1 MQNWVYAWA
10 AFAAAPGFPGLRAD
24 FARDLLAGIG
34 ETAAYIRDNLTAE
47 RNHRTL
53 ELYAL
58 MIVALAFPELDRD
71 GGLLAFAMAELH
83 ANLLTDI
90 RADGVHR
97 EQSTHY
103 HCIVLRSFLG
113 ARENA
118 RRFGLAFP
126 DGYDEHLA
134 RACEFA
140 MHCHRPDGT
149 IAALGDSDSGRYA
162 DLLELAADL
171 LDREDL
177 RWAATAGAAG
187 AAPVRRY
194 VSFATGG
201 YHVQRSGWGDR
212 GRAYAD
218 ERWCIFDSG
227 PLGDGG
233 HGHYDLLS
241 LEIAAGGRPLILDPG
256 RYTYDEQ
263 EPNLRHWFK
272 GTAAHNTV
280 VVDGLDQTPYRPGKP
295 LKGTIARGRLVA
307 RHSAPGL
314 DIVAGEATSTA
325 YDALHT
331 RRSRSSA
338 TSTGSSRTASARR
351 PRTATTCASTS
362 PRTPRAA

>member
-1 MQNWVYAWA
+1 
-10 AFAAAPGFPGLRAD
+10 
-24 FARDLLAGIG
+24 
-34 ETAAYIRDNLTAE
+34 
-47 RNHRTL
+47 
-53 ELYAL
+53 
-58 MIVALAFPELDRD
+58 
-71 GGLLAFAMAELH
+71 
-83 ANLLTDI
+83 
-90 RADGVHR
+90 
-97 EQSTHY
+97 
-103 HCIVLRSFLG
+103 
-113 ARENA
+113 
-118 RRFGLAFP
+118 
-126 DGYDEHLA
+126 
-134 RACEFA
+134 

-187 AAPVRRY
+187 AAPARRY

-218 ERWCIFDSG
+218 ERWCIFDCG

-280 VVDGLDQTPYRPGKP
+280 VVDGLDQTPYRRGQAAQGHDRPRPPRRPPQRAGP
-295 LKGTIARGRLVA
+295 RHRRGRGDEHGLRRAPHPPRRVRRRRVLGRRGPPRRGGRA
-307 RHSAPGL
+307 PLRPALPPRPGRRGPGRRCSA
-314 DIVAGEATSTA
+314 ATVPPS
-325 YDALHT
+325 
-331 RRSRSSA
+331 
-338 TSTGSSRTASARR
+338 SARR
-351 PRTATTCASTS
+351 GSR
-362 PRTPRAA
+362 